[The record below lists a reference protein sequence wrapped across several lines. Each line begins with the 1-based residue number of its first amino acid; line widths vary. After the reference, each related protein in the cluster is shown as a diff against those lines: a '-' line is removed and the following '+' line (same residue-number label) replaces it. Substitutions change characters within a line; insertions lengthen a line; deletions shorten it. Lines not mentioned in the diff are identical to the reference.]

1 MSFALPQFMQ
11 SPWNNLVWTAIDNE
25 TDTRTSLIIYNGAAN
40 TLPTD
45 TGQYEV
51 NCIMMHQAEKQLYSN
66 IGTLDTPSWA
76 PFGPGS
82 QYPQPLVPGTFL
94 FTDGATVYWSTAL
107 VGQVQYNASNLNQYG
122 ILNFNDLL
130 VASNDVPNSRINV
143 DLDVVN
149 LASNTSFINSLLA
162 NNTFI
167 SGISTA
173 LLALSSFITN
183 LITTLLANT
192 TFISGITNIVNT
204 STSTS
209 INLSTQITGTLGL
222 GNGGTGAS
230 LSDPNYDAVWV
241 WDDTTN
247 TTRLANISGLTYNSG
262 TNTLTASGT
271 AGITSINGDT
281 TAAQT
286 ISAGTG
292 ISVATVAGVTT
303 ITNTLPS
310 SGGLFSVGISNKL
323 GINITDADPSLA
335 YIKTMK
341 FGNDLVVLTRG
352 TNNSGNFKVR
362 VYSRNSDG
370 GYTEAVIAD
379 IPTSNGIGTGV
390 MSVSI
395 SKELDNSK
403 LYVSKVSRSAGG
415 GVQPVPMDIA
425 IDEYDSSYSLVTTY
439 TGQTLNSLFNSD
451 VSSGFFVNGSSV
463 YISLDNFRP
472 GTVPKHWNRWTISGV
487 SLTSVTDTN
496 LVKGDDSPA
505 FSDGTNAW
513 FSEGGSVGHFTY
525 SGISF
530 TFIGTSNFP
539 TSTIGVNLT
548 TSTSTDSY
556 QGVEI
561 VSSGTKIGWFI
572 NTSRT
577 MQEYSSTTKHMD
589 YMYEYNV
596 YDF

>member
-1 MSFALPQFMQ
+1 
-11 SPWNNLVWTAIDNE
+11 
-25 TDTRTSLIIYNGAAN
+25 
-40 TLPTD
+40 
-45 TGQYEV
+45 
-51 NCIMMHQAEKQLYSN
+51 
-66 IGTLDTPSWA
+66 
-76 PFGPGS
+76 
-82 QYPQPLVPGTFL
+82 
-94 FTDGATVYWSTAL
+94 
-107 VGQVQYNASNLNQYG
+107 
-122 ILNFNDLL
+122 
-130 VASNDVPNSRINV
+130 
-143 DLDVVN
+143 
-149 LASNTSFINSLLA
+149 
-162 NNTFI
+162 
-167 SGISTA
+167 
-173 LLALSSFITN
+173 
-183 LITTLLANT
+183 
-192 TFISGITNIVNT
+192 
-204 STSTS
+204 
-209 INLSTQITGTLGL
+209 
-222 GNGGTGAS
+222 
-230 LSDPNYDAVWV
+230 
-241 WDDTTN
+241 
-247 TTRLANISGLTYNSG
+247 
-262 TNTLTASGT
+262 
-271 AGITSINGDT
+271 
-281 TAAQT
+281 
-286 ISAGTG
+286 
-292 ISVATVAGVTT
+292 
-303 ITNTLPS
+303 
-310 SGGLFSVGISNKL
+310 
-323 GINITDADPSLA
+323 
-335 YIKTMK
+335 MK
-341 FGNDLVVLTRG
+341 FGNDLVVLTRV
-352 TNNSGNFKVR
+352 TKNSGNFKVR

-370 GYTEAVIAD
+370 GYTETVIAD

-472 GTVPKHWNRWTISGV
+472 GTVPKHWNRWTISGA

-513 FSEGGSVGHFTY
+513 FSEGGSVSHFTY

-572 NTSRT
+572 NVSRPLGSDT
-577 MQEYSSTTKHMD
+577 D
-589 YMYEYNV
+589 YMYEYNI

>member
-1 MSFALPQFMQ
+1 MANDKWTKRNGYLSLAGIKFWRAD
-11 SPWNNLVWTAIDNE
+11 WDTAIRYVAGDGVHSTSTGSAYICILEHTADAAKEPGVGVDWQLYWNVLVE
-25 TDTRTSLIIYNGAAN
+25 GGNGNVFIDVTQTGHGLVIGDYVRQDTANPNSYVPAVASSFLNSQGIGFVVDVPDADHFVLVQTGYVINALGAVPSFPEGTALYLSPTTPGGVTS
-40 TLPTD
+40 TKPSTV
-45 TGQYEV
+45 GQYIKPVAIITEDGVSMWVLSDFPTAVPTGGGGGVQSVTDDGKGIVNVNNTDVQNPVVEFDEV
-51 NCIMMHQAEKQLYSN
+51 ALANYV
-66 IGTLDTPSWA
+66 
-76 PFGPGS
+76 PFI
-82 QYPQPLVPGTFL
+82 
-94 FTDGATVYWSTAL
+94 DAL
-107 VGQVQYNASNLNQYG
+107 VG
-122 ILNFNDLL
+122 
-130 VASNDVPNSRINV
+130 NSYF
-143 DLDVVN
+143 
-149 LASNTSFINSLLA
+149 TTELA
-162 NNTFI
+162 NDAN
-167 SGISTA
+167 
-173 LLALSSFITN
+173 FITELTN
-183 LITTLLANT
+183 NAN
-192 TFISGITNIVNT
+192 FQTNVNNFV
-204 STSTS
+204 S
-209 INLSTQITGTLGL
+209 
-222 GNGGTGAS
+222 NG
-230 LSDPNYDAVWV
+230 
-241 WDDTTN
+241 
-247 TTRLANISGLTYNSG
+247 
-262 TNTLTASGT
+262 
-271 AGITSINGDT
+271 
-281 TAAQT
+281 
-286 ISAGTG
+286 
-292 ISVATVAGVTT
+292 
-303 ITNTLPS
+303 

-335 YIKTMK
+335 YIKPMK

-513 FSEGGSVGHFTY
+513 FSEGGSVSHFTY

-548 TSTSTDSY
+548 KSTSTDSY

-577 MQEYSSTTKHMD
+577 MQEYSSTAKHMD
-589 YMYEYNV
+589 YMYEYNI